1 MGREICMCL
10 FVRIYA
16 GAYEKPRNE
25 WLFAF
30 CNELMQLLA
39 TVCESNAA
47 WAQFSVF

>member
-1 MGREICMCL
+1 MKNPEMSG
-10 FVRIYA
+10 F
-16 GAYEKPRNE
+16 
-25 WLFAF
+25 FAF